1 MALSLHG
8 CGPTGWRCLVKTN
21 LKQIITETLAEQCSK
36 CLDNEEERAEVA
48 QAIMTKLTS
57 TNELDDSFSADK
69 ERFMAP

>member
-1 MALSLHG
+1 MNLLG
-8 CGPTGWRCLVKTN
+8 CGLIGWRFIVKTN

-36 CLDNEEERAEVA
+36 RLDNEEERAEVA

-57 TNELDDSFSADK
+57 TNEVDDSFSADK

>member
-1 MALSLHG
+1 
-8 CGPTGWRCLVKTN
+8 VKTN

-48 QAIMTKLTS
+48 QAIMAKLTS
-57 TNELDDSFSADK
+57 ATEVEDSFSADK